1 MIDQTER
8 QLPADL
14 SNMLKENS
22 RKATLLRLQRE
33 KRFRQ
38 RTVLPKYKVDKT
50 KPLAERKREDEEGEG
65 GAEDRMKKVNG
76 QARKREVGREI
87 EK

>member
-1 MIDQTER
+1 MIRQTER

-22 RKATLLRLQRE
+22 LLRLQRE

-50 KPLAERKREDEEGEG
+50 KPLAERKREDEEGEV

-76 QARKREVGREI
+76 YARK
-87 EK
+87 